1 MTINYVGENLELGK
15 WGHIAVLIS
24 FVFAAL
30 SAVSYYFSVEG
41 KEEEKE
47 SWRKIGRYSFY
58 THAFGIALI
67 VGILFY
73 MLFNHHYEYLYVW
86 KHSSNEMPLRYI
98 LSCFWEGQEGSF
110 LLWTIW
116 HVVLGV
122 VLLLTAKKWE
132 APVMAII
139 AAVQVFLV
147 SMLLGIHIPSG
158 PYIGWM
164 VLALG
169 AFALFI
175 AWNKLSKIEKLA
187 IGGALASISVFLI
200 LKNIEG
206 FKIGSSPFTQLMRE
220 NDKYGKEAFFLN
232 PHYLHVLDGNGLN
245 PLLQNYWM
253 TIHPPML
260 FLGFASTLI
269 PFAFAIAGLWTK
281 KLNEWMTPALPWI
294 FFGVAALGT
303 GILMGGAWA
312 YESLTFGGFWAWDPV
327 ENASLFPWLTFVGAA
342 HVMIVQRKK
351 GKSSYVTFILTILSF
366 ILVLYSTYLTRSGIL
381 GDSSVH
387 SFADGLP
394 GQLLI
399 FLFFFFWLTGFLLM
413 QNPLLKIL
421 FTVVSLLFLVIQF
434 YVTDLKEIS
443 IGLVTA
449 YIGLFV
455 FSYFKYFP
463 KEGSEEDEHHTSRE
477 FWMFIAAIVLLISC
491 IHIIFTTSMPVFN
504 KVFGTK
510 KTPNTNIFDDYVRY
524 QILFASIICI
534 MMSFGLYLKYKATPV
549 KKLIAD
555 LSISILITSALCLI
569 VGIGYQLDFEN
580 DTFRLVSYWLF
591 FFAASFAII
600 ANVNYFI
607 RILKG
612 KIMLAGAPIAHLGFG
627 MIMLGAFISTS
638 QSNVLTENVGQIDLE
653 HESDGKIKNN
663 ENLFLPINDTLPV
676 GDYKVTYNNIHKEG
690 HNIYFDVDYFNKKG
704 EKEFTLSPFMQLND
718 KMGNVSEPAT
728 KHFLH
733 KDIYTHMQTFE
744 LAQPKEV
751 KLKNGDSL
759 KVGKGHLI
767 LDTVMVKAD
776 QTGMLY
782 RFEFN
787 YQVNGKFVE
796 KVILENEKNHI
807 ESKMAALKKTDAKV
821 RLLRIAPEE
830 DSLVFEVADANSGF
844 MILKAIEFPFINI
857 LWAGCIVMVIGTV
870 IAIIHRNK
878 QNKSLVNVG

>member
-1 MTINYVGENLELGK
+1 
-15 WGHIAVLIS
+15 
-24 FVFAAL
+24 
-30 SAVSYYFSVEG
+30 
-41 KEEEKE
+41 
-47 SWRKIGRYSFY
+47 
-58 THAFGIALI
+58 
-67 VGILFY
+67 
-73 MLFNHHYEYLYVW
+73 
-86 KHSSNEMPLRYI
+86 
-98 LSCFWEGQEGSF
+98 
-110 LLWTIW
+110 
-116 HVVLGV
+116 
-122 VLLLTAKKWE
+122 
-132 APVMAII
+132 
-139 AAVQVFLV
+139 
-147 SMLLGIHIPSG
+147 
-158 PYIGWM
+158 
-164 VLALG
+164 
-169 AFALFI
+169 
-175 AWNKLSKIEKLA
+175 
-187 IGGALASISVFLI
+187 
-200 LKNIEG
+200 
-206 FKIGSSPFTQLMRE
+206 
-220 NDKYGKEAFFLN
+220 
-232 PHYLHVLDGNGLN
+232 
-245 PLLQNYWM
+245 
-253 TIHPPML
+253 
-260 FLGFASTLI
+260 
-269 PFAFAIAGLWTK
+269 
-281 KLNEWMTPALPWI
+281 
-294 FFGVAALGT
+294 
-303 GILMGGAWA
+303 
-312 YESLTFGGFWAWDPV
+312 
-327 ENASLFPWLTFVGAA
+327 
-342 HVMIVQRKK
+342 
-351 GKSSYVTFILTILSF
+351 
-366 ILVLYSTYLTRSGIL
+366 
-381 GDSSVH
+381 VH

-600 ANVNYFI
+600 ANVNYFV

-759 KVGKGHLI
+759 KVGKGHLV

-782 RFEFN
+782 CFEFN

-807 ESKMAALKKTDAKV
+807 ESKMATLKKTDAKV